1 MADEVLLSP
10 LVDFLFKRL
19 FGDEE
24 RTDLLIAF
32 LNGIFEDA
40 GAPRVTSVQLLNPYI
55 DKDALTDKMSV
66 LDILARTEQATL
78 IAVEIQIRNTGEMRE
93 RSLYYW
99 TKLYEGQLHESETY
113 HSLHPAAVITVL
125 DFVEIPNDRVHNVFQ
140 IKNQDGALLT
150 NHLTLHF
157 LELPKL
163 AQPAPRESTPLVRWL
178 TFLKAQTKADREVLV
193 KGDPIMEKALNTL
206 EFLSH
211 DEQTRQR
218 YEARQKALHDYATAI
233 ETAKREGREE
243 GRQEGRQEGEH
254 QKAREFA
261 RYLLTHGTAME
272 EVAQA
277 TGLSVTEVAAIAKT
291 LQ

>member
-1 MADEVLLSP
+1 M
-10 LVDFLFKRL
+10 
-19 FGDEE
+19 
-24 RTDLLIAF
+24 
-32 LNGIFEDA
+32 
-40 GAPRVTSVQLLNPYI
+40 TSVQLLNPYI
-55 DKDALTDKMSV
+55 DKDALTDK
-66 LDILARTEQATL
+66 TEQATL

-113 HSLHPAAVITVL
+113 HSLHPAVVITVL

-243 GRQEGRQEGEH
+243 GEH

>member
-1 MADEVLLSP
+1 MADEKLLSP

-24 RTDLLIAF
+24 RTDILIAF

-66 LDILARTEQATL
+66 LDIVARTDQATL
-78 IAVEIQIRNTGEMRE
+78 IDIEIQIHNTGEMRE

-99 TKLYEGQLHESETY
+99 TKLYEGQLHEGETY
-113 HSLHPAAVITVL
+113 HALHPAVAINVL
-125 DFVEIPNDRVHNVFQ
+125 DFVEIPNDRMHNVFQ
-140 IKNQDGALLT
+140 LRNQGGALLT
-150 NHLTLHF
+150 DHLTLHF

-163 AQPAPRESTPLVRWL
+163 AQSALQEQTPLVRWL
-178 TFLKAQTKADREVLV
+178 AFLKAQTKADREILV
-193 KGDPIMEKALNTL
+193 KGDPIMEKAFNAL

-218 YEARQKALHDYATAI
+218 YEARQKALHDYATA
-233 ETAKREGREE
+233 KREGEQK
-243 GRQEGRQEGEH
+243 GRQEGHLEERRATA
-254 QKAREFA
+254 KR
-261 RYLLTHGTAME
+261 LLVKGLGVEDTAE
-272 EVAQA
+272 LANLAVPEV
-277 TGLSVTEVAAIAKT
+277 EAIAKT
-291 LQ
+291 IQ